1 MQGDNWG
8 VSRGCRLLALSKV
21 VIHKGPEVVT
31 AATEE
36 SLREASSES
45 TRAGICPQKA
55 SPGLEQCGQEW
66 DRYLV
71 AEEAGI
77 SHSETDIGAA
87 AKAIGTRE
95 GQFSKVTL
103 V

>member
-1 MQGDNWG
+1 MVTIYVVQHVSEDLWGDVMQGHNWG

-36 SLREASSES
+36 SL
-45 TRAGICPQKA
+45 
-55 SPGLEQCGQEW
+55 
-66 DRYLV
+66 V

-87 AKAIGTRE
+87 AEAIGARE